1 MEENKRH
8 TYTVGGEKESDASLP
23 TGNSGG
29 GVWWIIRLVL
39 VILFFLLALEWMS
52 TGLKLWGDE
61 RLLDQMKLGS
71 NPFLGL
77 FIGILATSILQSS
90 SAVTTMVVGLVA
102 AGSLGLAPATPI
114 ILGANIGTSVT
125 SMIIA
130 LGLIGQRKEFGR
142 GVSTAALHGLFNIF
156 VVLILFPLELTT
168 GALSTN
174 ADRLASWLFSLTG
187 GATDSASGFLSLTT
201 GKPTALL
208 LSLTSTSGYPEGN
221 PYILLGIGLAAL
233 FLSLRLLIRLFESR
247 MAGQVRTRM
256 NQYLFGH
263 PRQAFMTGLLST
275 AVLQSS
281 SVTTSLMVPLSTQ
294 AKIALPR
301 VFAYLIGTNIG
312 TTVTALVAA
321 VFLGSSSEVAL
332 AIAFVHLI
340 FNCIGALMMFPIPF
354 IRNIPIT
361 IATYLGREARDNRI
375 IPVIYLVLLYFV
387 IPGLLVLVL

>member
-1 MEENKRH
+1 MEENRRH
-8 TYTVGGEKESDASLP
+8 TYTVGDEEESGASSLP
-23 TGNSGG
+23 NNSGG
-29 GVWWIIRLVL
+29 GVWWIIRLIL
-39 VILFFLLALEWMS
+39 VIFFFLLALEWMS
-52 TGLKLWGDE
+52 TGLKLWGDQ

-102 AGSLGLAPATPI
+102 AGSVGLAPATPI

-125 SMIIA
+125 SMIVA

-156 VVLILFPLELTT
+156 GVLILFPLELTT
-168 GALSTN
+168 GALSSS
-174 ADRLASWLFSLTG
+174 AEQLASWLFSLTG
-187 GATDSASGFLSLTT
+187 GVETASGLLTFTT
-201 GKPTALL
+201 GRPTAFLL
-208 LSLTSTSGYPEGN
+208 NITSTSEYPQGN
-221 PYILLGIGLAAL
+221 PFILLGIGLLAL
-233 FLSLRLLIRLFESR
+233 FLSLRILIQLFESR

-275 AVLQSS
+275 AALQSS
-281 SVTTSLMVPLSTQ
+281 SVTTSLMVPLSAQ

-312 TTVTALVAA
+312 TTVTALMAA
-321 VFLGSSSEVAL
+321 IFLGSSSEVAL
-332 AIAFVHLI
+332 AIAFVHLL
-340 FNCIGALMMFPIPF
+340 FNCIGTLIMFPIPF
-354 IRNIPIT
+354 IRNIPI
-361 IATYLGREARDNRI
+361 ALSTYLGKAARDNRI
-375 IPVIYLVLLYFV
+375 IPVIYLVLIYFI

>member
-8 TYTVGGEKESDASLP
+8 TYTVGDEKESDLSVLSP
-23 TGNSGG
+23 DSGG
-29 GVWWIIRLVL
+29 GAWWIIKLIL

-61 RLLDQMKLGS
+61 RLLDQMKLVN

-102 AGSLGLAPATPI
+102 TGSLGLAPATPI
-114 ILGANIGTSVT
+114 ILGANIGTAVT

-142 GVSTAALHGLFNIF
+142 GVSTAALHGLFNF
-156 VVLILFPLELTT
+156 LGVCILFPLELTT

-174 ADRLASWLFSLTG
+174 ADRLATWMFNLTG
-187 GATDSASGFLSLTT
+187 GVDAPGFLTLTT
-201 GKPTALL
+201 GKPTAFL
-208 LSLTSTSGYPEGN
+208 LSITSTSGYPEGN
-221 PYILLGIGLAAL
+221 PFILLGIGLVAL
-233 FLSLRLLIRLFESR
+233 FLSLRLLIQLFESR
-247 MAGQVRTRM
+247 MSGQVKTRM

-263 PRQAFMTGLLST
+263 PRQAFMTGLIST
-275 AVLQSS
+275 VVLQSS
-281 SVTTSLMVPLSTQ
+281 SVTTSLMVPLSAQ

-312 TTVTALVAA
+312 TTITALVAA

-340 FNCIGALMMFPIPF
+340 FNCVGALIMFPIPL
-354 IRNIPIT
+354 IRNIPIAV
-361 IATYLGREARDNRI
+361 ATYLGKAARDNRI
-375 IPVIYLVLLYFV
+375 IPVIYLVLLYFT
-387 IPGLLVLVL
+387 IPGLLVLML

>member
-8 TYTVGGEKESDASLP
+8 TYTVGNDVDTEVSSLS
-23 TGNSGG
+23 GNTGG
-29 GVWWIIRLVL
+29 GVWWIIRLIL

-52 TGLKLWGDE
+52 TGLKLWGEE
-61 RLLDQMKLGS
+61 RLLDQMELGS

-102 AGSLGLAPATPI
+102 AGSLGLAPAVPI

-156 VVLILFPLELTT
+156 GVLILFPLELTT
-168 GALSTN
+168 GALSSS
-174 ADRLASWLFSLTG
+174 AEQLASWLFNLTG
-187 GATDSASGFLSLTT
+187 GVETASGFLTFTT
-201 GKPTALL
+201 GRPTAFL
-208 LSLTSTSGYPEGN
+208 LSITSTSGYPEGN
-221 PYILLGIGLAAL
+221 PFILLGIGLLAL
-233 FLSLRLLIRLFESR
+233 FLSLRILIQLFESR

-281 SVTTSLMVPLSTQ
+281 SVTTSLMVPLSAQ

-321 VFLGSSSEVAL
+321 IFLGSSSEVAL
-332 AIAFVHLI
+332 AIAFVHLL
-340 FNCIGALMMFPIPF
+340 FNCIGALIMFPIPF
-354 IRNIPIT
+354 LRNIPIA
-361 IATYLGREARDNRI
+361 IATYLGKAARDNRI